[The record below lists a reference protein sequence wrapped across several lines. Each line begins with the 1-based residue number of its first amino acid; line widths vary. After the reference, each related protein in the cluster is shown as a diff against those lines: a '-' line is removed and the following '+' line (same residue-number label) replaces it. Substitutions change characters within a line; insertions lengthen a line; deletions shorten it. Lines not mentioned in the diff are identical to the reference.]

1 MDIGSYYTVQWEKMR
16 LLNRRSHYYLIS
28 TGQKGNKREKK
39 ERKRR
44 ERKKREEIKHIC
56 A

>member
-28 TGQKGNKREKK
+28 TNFGAKRKEKGKEGKEEKGKK
-39 ERKRR
+39 EERR
-44 ERKKREEIKHIC
+44 N
-56 A
+56 